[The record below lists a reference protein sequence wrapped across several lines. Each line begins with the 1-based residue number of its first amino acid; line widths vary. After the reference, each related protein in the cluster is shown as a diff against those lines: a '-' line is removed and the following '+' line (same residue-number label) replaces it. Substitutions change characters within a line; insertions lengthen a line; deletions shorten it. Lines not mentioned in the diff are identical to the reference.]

1 MKDKQGSKFIS
12 SPLFIISFVKYPNDK
27 MAADNSA
34 GGGSETCRGS
44 GSYSGPDVF
53 CEEPVLHISA
63 SQDYERRVNKASV
76 RRQDGGP
83 TIYQLRSVET
93 SISGAGH

>member
-1 MKDKQGSKFIS
+1 
-12 SPLFIISFVKYPNDK
+12 

-34 GGGSETCRGS
+34 MEIEDGGSETCRGS

-63 SQDYERRVNKASV
+63 SQDYKRRVNKASV